1 MLIDSTEILE
11 FINELKHV
19 YIDYTVPV
27 KILDTIK
34 KHIHDIEAAQAITNA
49 RHRHIEALRALKDK

>member
-1 MLIDSTEILE
+1 MLIDSNEILE

-19 YIDYTVPV
+19 YIEYTVPV

-34 KHIHDIEAAQAITNA
+34 KHIHDIEATKAMNNA
-49 RHRHIEALRALKDK
+49 RHKYLEALAGLKDK